1 MEKFCRRT
9 ESMIAF
15 AVSEPYLTAIPRA
28 MIVKASPN
36 SYITFTLTN
45 FGESAII
52 HGLQLICGTILVS
65 LFFNEHSLGTFFLYL
80 IERPLIINS
89 GMFHCIFNCIIIYCM
104 SLEISKNVIGDSL
117 LISVKK
123 YWLFIH
129 CFPF

>member
-1 MEKFCRRT
+1 MYNVNLK
-9 ESMIAF
+9 I
-15 AVSEPYLTAIPRA
+15 Y
-28 MIVKASPN
+28 N
-36 SYITFTLTN
+36 SSIKKMTLTN
-45 FGESAII
+45 FCESAII

-89 GMFHCIFNCIIIYCM
+89 DMFHCIFNCIIIYCM

-117 LISVKK
+117 LTSIKK

-129 CFPF
+129 CFPWMVLNYHIASNAQKKSI